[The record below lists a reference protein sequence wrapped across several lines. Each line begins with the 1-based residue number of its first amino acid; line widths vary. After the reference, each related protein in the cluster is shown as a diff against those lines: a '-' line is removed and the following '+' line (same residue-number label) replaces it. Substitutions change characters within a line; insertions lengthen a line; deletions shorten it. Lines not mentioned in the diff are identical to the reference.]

1 MKQSDLIKLVSNDVG
16 VKYEVVRRV
25 LRKTTVYLA
34 VALQN
39 DDAFRIGMG
48 TFSLKQ
54 RGPKPVRNFKTG
66 ETWMLPP
73 AHKVVFTPSNY
84 IKGILKKKD
93 QEQLSFDFQESI
105 HEKDTDV
112 EESEEAD

>member
-34 VALQN
+34 IALKHN
-39 DDAFRIGMG
+39 DAFRIGMG

-73 AHKVVFTPSNY
+73 AYKVIFTPSNY
-84 IKGILKKKD
+84 IKGVLKQKD
-93 QEQLSFDFQESI
+93 QEQLVFDFQES
-105 HEKDTDV
+105 KDAQD
-112 EESEEAD
+112 ESGEEAD